1 MGWTSLTSIKGPKG
15 DAGPTGPEGG
25 QGIQGPPGADGAGIE
40 IAGSVA
46 AYGDLPTTLGT
57 ADVGDGYL
65 VQADGKLYIWTGTE
79 FPANGQ
85 GVEFRGP
92 LGPQGIQGET
102 GPTGPEGAKGDQGDR
117 GPAGPNGEQGPKGDK
132 GETGDQGLKGDKGDK
147 GDTGTAGTNGARGTL
162 WYWGNG
168 SPQDGSAALSGSQLG
183 DLYLD
188 MDTGL
193 VWTLS

>member
-15 DAGPTGPEGG
+15 DAGPTGSEGP
-25 QGIQGPPGADGAGIE
+25 QGIQGPPGEDGAGIE

-46 AYGDLPTTLGT
+46 AYGDLPTALT
-57 ADVGDGYL
+57 ADDAGSGYL
-65 VQADGKLYIWTGTE
+65 VEADGRLYIWSGTE
-79 FPANGQ
+79 FPANGA

-92 LGPQGIQGET
+92 VGPQGLQGET
-102 GPTGPEGAKGDQGDR
+102 GPAGAQGEKGDQGDR
-117 GPAGPNGEQGPKGDK
+117 GPAGPTGETGATGPKGDTGAQGPKGDT
-132 GETGDQGLKGDKGDK
+132 GETGA
-147 GDTGTAGTNGARGTL
+147 TGARGTL

-168 SPQDGSAALSGSQLG
+168 SPVEGAQALSGSQVG

-188 MDTGL
+188 MDSGL

>member
-15 DAGPTGPEGG
+15 DAGPTGSEGP
-25 QGIQGPPGADGAGIE
+25 QGIQGPPGEDGAGIE

-46 AYGDLPTTLGT
+46 AYGDLPTTLT
-57 ADVGDGYL
+57 AADVGDGYL

-79 FPANGQ
+79 FPPNGA

-92 LGPQGIQGET
+92 IGPQGIQGET
-102 GPTGPEGAKGDQGDR
+102 GPTGAQGEKGDQGDR
-117 GPAGPNGEQGPKGDK
+117 GPAGPTGETGATGAKGDPGEQGPKGD
-132 GETGDQGLKGDKGDK
+132 QGIQGP
-147 GDTGTAGTNGARGTL
+147 AGSDGADGARGTK

-168 SPQDGSAALSGSQLG
+168 SPVEGAQSGSQVG

>member
-15 DAGPTGPEGG
+15 DAGPTGSEGP
-25 QGIQGPPGADGAGIE
+25 QGIQGPPGQDGAGIE

-46 AYGDLPTTLGT
+46 AYGDLPTTLGA

-79 FPANGQ
+79 FPPNGQ
-85 GVEFRGP
+85 GVEFRGAI
-92 LGPQGIQGET
+92 GPQGIQGET
-102 GPTGPEGAKGDQGDR
+102 GPTGAQGDKGDQGDR
-117 GPAGPNGEQGPKGDK
+117 GPAGPTGETGATGAKGDPGEQGPKGDP
-132 GETGDQGLKGDKGDK
+132 GIQGP
-147 GDTGTAGTNGARGTL
+147 AGSDGADGARGTK

-168 SPQDGSAALSGSQLG
+168 SPVEGSLSGSQVG